1 MAVNRDMLQVDQ
13 GVLLFLASDGL
24 GRPIAALLLSDV
36 SPPFEEEELEKE
48 ERDEKEEGSNVE
60 NGNEVDIN
68 NVLKVEKADIGM
80 KERLELATGL
90 EVVIFWGVFRFF
102 LLLQVSPF
110 TTLHLGLYLCLAGR
124 SSQNKQQNNH
134 LGLELIVDQFLNQ
147 ISNPMCSGRRSCLSY

>member
-36 SPPFEEEELEKE
+36 SPPFEEEELEK
-48 ERDEKEEGSNVE
+48 DEKEEGSNVE

-90 EVVIFWGVFRFF
+90 EVVISWGVFRFF
-102 LLLQVSPF
+102 PSIIGVPIYHSTPWSLPL
-110 TTLHLGLYLCLAGR
+110 
-124 SSQNKQQNNH
+124 
-134 LGLELIVDQFLNQ
+134 
-147 ISNPMCSGRRSCLSY
+147 SCWKVVPK

>member
-1 MAVNRDMLQVDQ
+1 MAVKRDMLQVDQ

-80 KERLELATGL
+80 KERLELETGL
-90 EVVIFWGVFRFF
+90 EVDFLGGIFSLITSIFTGVPIYHSTPWS
-102 LLLQVSPF
+102 LPL
-110 TTLHLGLYLCLAGR
+110 
-124 SSQNKQQNNH
+124 
-134 LGLELIVDQFLNQ
+134 
-147 ISNPMCSGRRSCLSY
+147 SCWKVVPK